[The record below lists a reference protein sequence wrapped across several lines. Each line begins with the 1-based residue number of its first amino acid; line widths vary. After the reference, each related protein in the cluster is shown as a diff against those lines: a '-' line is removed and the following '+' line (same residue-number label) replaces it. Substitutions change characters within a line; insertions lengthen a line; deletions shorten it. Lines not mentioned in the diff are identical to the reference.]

1 MMMLSVGTDGSVM
14 VMEAALLSEDCPTVC
29 PHPSGQETSSTM
41 TDTRWQPLRPPAQVE
56 HRGGMEPARV
66 LITGASSGI
75 GAALARLYAARGA
88 RLVLIARDG
97 ERLDAI
103 ANEVR
108 GTAIAGDIA
117 DPVVSAAAVAHAQNA
132 WGGLDVVIANAGY
145 ALRGDITHLAHQDLR
160 RQFDTNVFG
169 VVATI
174 QATMPLIQASRGRLV
189 IIGSVA
195 GTVSTSDSIAYA
207 MSKAALRPLA
217 EGLRQHLCTT
227 GVSVT
232 LITPGLVVSDIDRR
246 DHAGRLDST
255 QMPSP
260 SRLAMPT
267 PVAARKILRSID
279 RRRRETIITWHAWF
293 LLGAWR
299 WCPWLVR
306 PFLHR
311 ARSRRGHDT

>member
-1 MMMLSVGTDGSVM
+1 
-14 VMEAALLSEDCPTVC
+14 
-29 PHPSGQETSSTM
+29 M
-41 TDTRWQPLRPPAQVE
+41 TDPRWWPLRPPAQAE
-56 HRGGMEPARV
+56 HRRDMEPARV

-97 ERLDAI
+97 ERLA
-103 ANEVR
+103 AVATEVR
-108 GTAIAGDIA
+108 GIAIAGDIA
-117 DPVVSAAAVAHAQNA
+117 DPAVSAAAAAHAQSA
-132 WGGLDVVIANAGY
+132 WGGLDVIVANAGY
-145 ALRGDITHLAHQDLR
+145 ALRGDITRLAHQDLR

-169 VVATI
+169 VLTTI
-174 QATMPLIQASRGRLV
+174 QATLPLVQASRGRLV

-217 EGLRQHLCTT
+217 EGLRQHLRST

-246 DHAGRLDST
+246 DQAGRLDSAL
-255 QMPSP
+255 MPPP

-267 PVAARKILRSID
+267 PVAARRILRAID
-279 RRRRETIITWHAWF
+279 RRRTETIITWHAWL

-306 PFLHR
+306 PFLNR
-311 ARSRRGHDT
+311 ARSRGGHDS